1 MTKISYRPFELGL
14 IPALDELFATNQT
27 AEACWCMWF
36 LIPVKQFHANGVEGN
51 KAAFT
56 AVARASREPM
66 GILALDG
73 DRVVGWC
80 AVGPRSRFDRG
91 VRTPTYAGRDAAEDD
106 VVWLVPC
113 FFTRPDRR
121 DSGVTAGLLEAAVGL
136 ARKHGAR
143 AVEGFPFAAD
153 GPHSGSDKQVND
165 ETVFTSQGFTVVRKP
180 SKNRVVVRREL
191 DPASQS

>member
-1 MTKISYRPFELGL
+1 MTDISYRRFDLDLVPT
-14 IPALDELFATNQT
+14 LDELFTTHQT
-27 AEACWCMWF
+27 AMACWCMWF
-36 LIPVKQFHANGVEGN
+36 LIPVKDFHANGAEGN

-56 AVARASREPM
+56 ARARGSREPM

-73 DRVVGWC
+73 DHAVGWC
-80 AVGPRSRFDRG
+80 AVGPRSRFVRG
-91 VRTPTYAGRDAAEDD
+91 VRTPTFAGRDASEDD

-121 DSGVTAGLLEAAVGL
+121 GSGVTAGLLEAAVDL
-136 ARKHGAR
+136 AREHGAR

-165 ETVFTSQGFTVVRKP
+165 ESVFTSQGFTVVRRP
-180 SKNRVVVRREL
+180 SKNRVVVRKEL
-191 DPASQS
+191 GPASQS

>member
-1 MTKISYRPFELGL
+1 MTNLSYRSFALDL
-14 IPALDELFATNQT
+14 IPTLDALFATNQS

-56 AVARASREPM
+56 AVAHASREPM

-73 DRVVGWC
+73 DQAVGWC
-80 AVGPRSRFDRG
+80 AVGPRSRFTRG
-91 VRTPTYAGRDAAEDD
+91 VRTPTYAGRDPAEDD
-106 VVWLVPC
+106 TVWLVPC

-121 DSGVTAGLLEAAVGL
+121 GSGITAGLLEAAVAL
-136 ARKHGAR
+136 AGEHGAR

-153 GPHSGSDKQVND
+153 GPRSGSDKQVHD
-165 ETVFTSQGFTVVRKP
+165 ETVFTAQGFTVVRRP
-180 SKNRVVVRREL
+180 SRNRVVVRKEL
-191 DPASQS
+191 GSV

>member
-1 MTKISYRPFELGL
+1 MTTISYRPFELDL
-14 IPALDELFATNQT
+14 IPTLDELFATNQT

-36 LIPVKQFHANGVEGN
+36 LIPVKEFHANGGQGN

-56 AVARASREPM
+56 AEARAGREPM

-73 DRVVGWC
+73 DQTVGWC
-80 AVGPRSRFDRG
+80 AVGPRSRFVRG

-106 VVWLVPC
+106 IVWLVPC

-121 DSGVTAGLLEAAVGL
+121 RSGITAGLLGAAVDL
-136 ARKHGAR
+136 AREHGAR
-143 AVEGFPFAAD
+143 AVEGFPFAA
-153 GPHSGSDKQVND
+153 GGAHSGSDKQVND
-165 ETVFTSQGFTVVRKP
+165 ETVFTSQGFTVVRRP

-191 DPASQS
+191 GPASQS